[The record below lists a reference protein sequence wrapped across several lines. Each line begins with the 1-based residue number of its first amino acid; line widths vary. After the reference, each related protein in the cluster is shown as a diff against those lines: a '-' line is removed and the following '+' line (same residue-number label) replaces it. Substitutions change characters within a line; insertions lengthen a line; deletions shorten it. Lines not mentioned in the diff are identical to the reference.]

1 MPTVQVDSSLTMYYE
16 DHSFVDPWR
25 KSEVIL
31 LIHGVAESSRAWFG
45 WVPHLSREFR
55 VVRPDQRGFGRSTV
69 PPQDFKWSLSAFVN
83 DLGKFLDKL
92 GIKTAH
98 IVGAKLGGSIAYQ
111 FAAEY
116 PERTQTLTV
125 VSGPVKARGAGGSM
139 NLLSGPARIREVG
152 VRGWAAETQRAR
164 LGSEAPEEQI
174 AWWTAMM
181 GEADRQV
188 CLGVTG
194 TLDQLG
200 VFNILSR
207 IKAPT
212 LIITTDRSSIQS
224 VETVRETQ
232 KQIPNSELIIIPS
245 DSYHIAAARP
255 DECAGHVLNFIMRH
269 KKEA

>member
-1 MPTVQVDSSLTMYYE
+1 MPTVPIDSSLTMHYE
-16 DHSFVDPWR
+16 DDSFVDPWK

-45 WVPHLSREFR
+45 WVPHLAREFR
-55 VVRPDQRGFGRSTV
+55 VLRPDQRGFGRSTV
-69 PPQDFKWSLSAFVN
+69 PPQDFKWSLTALVN

-92 GIKTAH
+92 EIKTAH

-116 PERTQTLTV
+116 PERTRTLTV
-125 VSGPVKARGAGGSM
+125 VSGPVKARDTGGRM
-139 NLLSGPARIREVG
+139 NLLSTPGRIREVG
-152 VRGWAAETQRAR
+152 VRGWAAATQRTR

-188 CLGVTG
+188 CLGITG
-194 TLDQLG
+194 TLDQLS
-200 VFNILSR
+200 VFNILPR

-212 LIITTDRSSIQS
+212 LILTTDRSGIQS
-224 VETVRETQ
+224 VESVRETQ
-232 KQIPNSELIIIPS
+232 KQIPNSELVVIPS

-255 DECAGHVLNFIMRH
+255 DECAQHVLHFILRN
-269 KKEA
+269 KEG